1 MNSDIR
7 RLRSNSPA
15 ALRPHKTRIILDK
28 YSIKR
33 FSKFAPTVAQCV
45 ILSLVSNDDLYLFI
59 LNHSHLVLTLEHP

>member
-33 FSKFAPTVAQCV
+33 FSKFAPTVAQGV
-45 ILSLVSNDDLYLFI
+45 ILSCQRV
-59 LNHSHLVLTLEHP
+59 HTLLEDTGIEL